1 MKNLYFLLFCSFIFT
16 NLNAQIDLENG
27 LVAYFPFD
35 GNANDASGNGHD
47 GIVNG
52 ATLSEDQFGNPESAY
67 TFDGVDDFIQIADHV
82 DLRFFETDYSIAFW
96 VKVNDFSDYLTHA
109 ILSKRQGGVANG
121 YLFQMFGT
129 NHNQG
134 FSQGSLDYITSGG
147 FDPHIMTEET
157 IGTNEWTH
165 YVMLYD
171 YSEQMAQLF
180 MNGELVAENTINSP
194 NSNANADLFM
204 GKDELT
210 EGVLFQTITEFDYY
224 GGYFFNGALDQIR
237 QYNRLLNIDEITALQ
252 LETSAAPKEDLTPE
266 IKIFPNPVTNILFIQ
281 NENDVVQ
288 QMTLTSLSGH
298 IVYEGTMKNELDV
311 NGISSGIYLL
321 QLKDKNGVIIKTE
334 KVIIV
339 NDNRA

>member
-1 MKNLYFLLFCSFIFT
+1 MKNLYFLFFFSFFLTSI
-16 NLNAQIDLENG
+16 NAQIDLENG
-27 LVAYFPFD
+27 LVAYYPFD

-52 ATLSEDQFGNPESAY
+52 ATLSDDQFGNPESAY
-67 TFDGVDDFIQIADHV
+67 TFDGVDDFIQVADHV
-82 DLRFFETDYSIAFW
+82 NLRFFETDYSIAFW

-165 YVMLYD
+165 YVMRYD

-180 MNGELVAENTINSP
+180 MNGELVSENSINSP

-237 QYNRLLNIDEITALQ
+237 QYSRLLSNDEIEALQ
-252 LETSAAPKEDLTPE
+252 LRTSSSIETLASQ

-281 NENDVVQ
+281 NENDVVE
-288 QMTLTSLSGH
+288 QMVLTSLSGR
-298 IVYEGTMKNELDV
+298 IVYKGKLKKELDV

-334 KVIIV
+334 KIIIV